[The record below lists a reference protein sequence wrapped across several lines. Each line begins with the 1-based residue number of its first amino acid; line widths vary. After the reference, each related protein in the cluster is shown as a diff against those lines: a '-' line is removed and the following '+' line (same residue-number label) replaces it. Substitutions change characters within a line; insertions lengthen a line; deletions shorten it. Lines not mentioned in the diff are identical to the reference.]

1 MTSSGIDASMQRI
14 IWDAGRYLIPI
25 TGTAA
30 RSQYEE
36 YLKQALSS
44 TKEKVDD
51 GLKQAI
57 ISNDPAEQILTFYL
71 QVKTKA
77 SFQGS
82 GDLKR
87 RVRNTLGVP
96 NSAVTDTALESL
108 DSFFEARNNIAH
120 SMDYE
125 RPKEAGRRARV
136 HRSVDDV
143 TEMCNNALSVSADL
157 LHAISDVILTHR

>member
-25 TGTAA
+25 VGTSA
-30 RSQYEE
+30 RKQYEE
-36 YLKQALSS
+36 SLKQALSS

-51 GLKQAI
+51 ELKQAI
-57 ISNDPAEQILTFYL
+57 ISTDPAERLLVHYL
-71 QVKTKA
+71 KMKTKA

-96 NSAVTDTALESL
+96 NSAVTDGVLESL
-108 DSFFEARNNIAH
+108 DPLFEARNNIAH

-125 RPKEAGRRARV
+125 RPRDANRRARV

-143 TEMCNNALSVSADL
+143 TDMCNNALSVGADL
-157 LHAISDVILTHR
+157 LHAISDVILAHR